1 MIPAPTT
8 AWICGWAHEPGAFAA
23 ETGTKTSSVT
33 RAQATA
39 WRRPISLPIGS
50 RVGRFKRPI
59 AARARRPR
67 ISVPPLGNPA
77 QRCQTRRMLRAGV
90 VCARVALPALL
101 AFVVMTGAERLAGT
115 SPIQSRLQPTSVLW
129 ANRIFATRADL
140 ARWLRSKGASYE
152 TWALSHPRLA
162 AANSPQ
168 RTEAADQRASAV
180 HSKGQDPT
188 HLIALGVAG
197 GVALLLAL
205 VLLYERRT
213 YDFRGRLQR
222 ATPAPAP
229 SGGRPRTALDVST
242 ARTI

>member
-1 MIPAPTT
+1 
-8 AWICGWAHEPGAFAA
+8 
-23 ETGTKTSSVT
+23 
-33 RAQATA
+33 
-39 WRRPISLPIGS
+39 
-50 RVGRFKRPI
+50 
-59 AARARRPR
+59 
-67 ISVPPLGNPA
+67 
-77 QRCQTRRMLRAGV
+77 MLRAGV

-140 ARWLRSKGASYE
+140 ARWLRSRGASYE
-152 TWALSHPRLA
+152 TWAVSHPRLA
-162 AANSPQ
+162 AANSAQ
-168 RTEAADQRASAV
+168 RAQAADHLASVV

-205 VLLYERRT
+205 VLFYEKRT

-222 ATPAPAP
+222 APPALAV
-229 SGGRPRTALDVST
+229 SGGRARTTVDVSMARAARDASVSVRGRVVHPATT
-242 ARTI
+242 AAKAVASGAGPVLALARSGPQLRDFVRRFRREHPDVAWYVGACAFATAVGFVVPYMIR